1 MLVPRGGQWKRRKRS
16 GTGADTDCPWEGT
29 REGSRWQTARGGNLS
44 CGAPAIMPWYGL
56 SRSTSVYWC
65 SRVPNLPAWCSCRA
79 ALFLLPST
87 LQPTLSTPAYT
98 PARASPSRTTPST
111 HHLIPWHTHPHAP
124 SLPPAQT
131 PAGDEKPRGNG
142 EALETKPLHIIV
154 AASISV
160 VRRHATQIP
169 LHLLL
174 GQVALAQSF
183 SLSLPPLSCLV
194 SINGPAPAAAAPTP
208 ALPACACCCRVF
220 LGRL

>member
-1 MLVPRGGQWKRRKRS
+1 MEGREKNAHLRQGEKQGGRGGGEEKGRGVLNTRGGQWKHRKRS

-98 PARASPSRTTPST
+98 RPRSSKPYHS
-111 HHLIPWHTHPHAP
+111 LHPPPHPLAHAP
-124 SLPPAQT
+124 TCTLPTTSADASGGREAT
-131 PAGDEKPRGNG
+131 RKRRG
-142 EALETKPLHIIV
+142 A
-154 AASISV
+154 
-160 VRRHATQIP
+160 
-169 LHLLL
+169 
-174 GQVALAQSF
+174 
-183 SLSLPPLSCLV
+183 
-194 SINGPAPAAAAPTP
+194 
-208 ALPACACCCRVF
+208 
-220 LGRL
+220 

>member
-1 MLVPRGGQWKRRKRS
+1 MGCLEVP
-16 GTGADTDCPWEGT
+16 
-29 REGSRWQTARGGNLS
+29 
-44 CGAPAIMPWYGL
+44 
-56 SRSTSVYWC
+56 VYIG
-65 SRVPNLPAWCSCRA
+65 VAVYPTYQLGVHAVLPSSSCR
-79 ALFLLPST
+79 PPCNHHS
-87 LQPTLSTPAYT
+87 QPPHT

-220 LGRL
+220 LAALALPASSSSSSSSFSSQPPPPPQACGVGMCLCPCAYT